1 MEKRL
6 LIVGA
11 GVIGSIYAVK
21 FSEAGYNVSIFARS
35 KRLLELKE
43 KGLLYKKGNK
53 ILKANV
59 HIISELLKEDKYD
72 FVFVAV
78 RFEQIIP
85 ALYDIKENVSD
96 SFVTMVNTAKGY
108 EAWEG
113 IIGTEKLITA
123 FPGAGGGIENGGLH
137 YQLTPFMVQPT
148 TFGELN
154 GRTTKR
160 IKELA
165 CIFSASKISYA
176 ICNNM
181 DAWQKSHLAMVIP
194 MANAIYLDGGDAYS
208 TSKNNEAM
216 TKMCLWL
223 KENFRALRKMKILIT
238 PFKLN
243 LFLICPTWLL
253 KYSLKLLFR
262 TKFAATVI
270 SEHAN
275 KAKQEMLLLD
285 SELKKVTNITR

>member
-1 MEKRL
+1 MKKRL

-35 KRLLELKE
+35 KRLIELKE
-43 KGLLYKKGNK
+43 NGLLYKKGNK

-59 HIISELLKEDKYD
+59 HIISGLLKEDKYD

-85 ALYDIKENVSD
+85 ALYDLAENESD

-108 EAWEG
+108 EEWSG
-113 IIGTEKLITA
+113 IIGTEKLIVA
-123 FPGAGGGIENGGLH
+123 FPGAGGGIENGVLH
-137 YQLTPFMVQPT
+137 YKLTPFFVQPT
-148 TFGELN
+148 TFGVLTGN
-154 GRTTKR
+154 KTWR
-160 IKELA
+160 IEELA
-165 CIFSASKISYA
+165 NIFKVSKFPNT

-194 MANAIYLDGGDAYS
+194 MANAIYLDGGNAYT

-216 TKMCLWL
+216 IKMCSWL
-223 KENFRALRKMKILIT
+223 KENFRALKKMKIPIT

-253 KYSLKLLFR
+253 KCSLKLLFR

-285 SELKKVTNITR
+285 SEFRKVINIT